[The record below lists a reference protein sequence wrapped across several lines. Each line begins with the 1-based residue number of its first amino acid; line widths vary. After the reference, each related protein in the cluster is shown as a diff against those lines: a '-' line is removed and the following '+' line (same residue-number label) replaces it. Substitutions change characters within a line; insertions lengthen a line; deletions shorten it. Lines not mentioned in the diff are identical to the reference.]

1 MLPIYDYLFL
11 SFALLLI
18 GVVGALT
25 RRNIIVKLF
34 SIELILNAAAIN
46 LAAFARTFA
55 DAGGQTFT
63 LFMIA
68 VIAAEIF
75 VALAIIAAVFRRW
88 HIPSPSSAEWPVEQ
102 PAEQPAEQ
110 DVPAQ

>member
-11 SFALLLI
+11 SFALVLI
-18 GVVGALT
+18 GAVGALT

-75 VALAIIAAVFRRW
+75 VALAIIVAVFRRRQ
-88 HIPSPSSAEWPVEQ
+88 IPSPSSAEWT
-102 PAEQPAEQ
+102 AEQPAEQ

>member
-18 GVVGALT
+18 GAGGALT
-25 RRNIIVKLF
+25 RRNIIVRLF

-46 LAAFARTFA
+46 FAAFARMFA

-75 VALAIIAAVFRRW
+75 VALAIVVAVFRRW
-88 HIPSPSSAEWPVEQ
+88 QIPSPSPAEWPAGQ
-102 PAEQPAEQ
+102 PAEQPAGQ

>member
-18 GVVGALT
+18 GAVGALT

-63 LFMIA
+63 LFMTA

-88 HIPSPSSAEWPVEQ
+88 QIPSPSSAEWP
-102 PAEQPAEQ
+102 AEQ

>member
-1 MLPIYDYLFL
+1 MLPVYHYLFL

-18 GVVGALT
+18 GAVGVLT

-34 SIELILNAAAIN
+34 SIELIFNAAAIN

-55 DAGGQTFT
+55 DAGAQTFT

-88 HIPSPSSAEWPVEQ
+88 QIPSPGSAEWPARP
-102 PAEQPAEQ
+102 PAEQPEEQ

>member
-11 SFALLLI
+11 TFALLLI
-18 GVVGALT
+18 GAVGALT

-34 SIELILNAAAIN
+34 SIELILNGAAIN

-75 VALAIIAAVFRRW
+75 VALAIVAAIFRRW
-88 HIPSPSSAEWPVEQ
+88 QIPSPSSAEWPTERQ
-102 PAEQPAEQ
+102 AEQ
-110 DVPAQ
+110 DFPAQ

>member
-46 LAAFARTFA
+46 LTAFARTFA
-55 DAGGQTFT
+55 DAGGQTFA

-68 VIAAEIF
+68 VIVAEIF

-88 HIPSPSSAEWPVEQ
+88 QIPSPSPVEWATGRQ
-102 PAEQPAEQ
+102 AEQPAEQ

>member
-11 SFALLLI
+11 SFALLII
-18 GVVGALT
+18 GAVGALT

-46 LAAFARTFA
+46 LAAFARTYA
-55 DAGGQTFT
+55 AAGGQTFA

-68 VIAAEIF
+68 VIASEIF
-75 VALAIIAAVFRRW
+75 VALAIVAAVFRRW
-88 HIPSPSSAEWPVEQ
+88 QIPSPSSAEWPIERQ
-102 PAEQPAEQ
+102 AEQ

>member
-25 RRNIIVKLF
+25 RRNIIIKLF
-34 SIELILNAAAIN
+34 SIELILNAVTIN
-46 LAAFARTFA
+46 LMAFARTFA
-55 DAGGQTFT
+55 DASGQTFA

-75 VALAIIAAVFRRW
+75 VVLAIVISVVRRW
-88 HIPSPSSAEWPVEQ
+88 QDPSPSPAEWPTGR
-102 PAEQPAEQ
+102 PAERPAEQ